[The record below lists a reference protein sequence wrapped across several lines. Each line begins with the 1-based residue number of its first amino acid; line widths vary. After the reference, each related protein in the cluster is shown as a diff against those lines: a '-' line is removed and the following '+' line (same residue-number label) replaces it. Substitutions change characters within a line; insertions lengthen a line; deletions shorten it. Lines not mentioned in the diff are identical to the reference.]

1 VTTTELLFDATTML
15 FLPDD
20 GFQPDL
26 QLGEEFLADSL
37 FSPDD
42 CVLSDVSLSDALDRR
57 DLNLDRRDFNERREF
72 TLNEKHF
79 TDDKQ
84 YGIEREYGGPAE
96 KQNYGGTN
104 NLSCSSLH
112 SDGDSYPNSPIND
125 LEDSMCTEGILVK
138 EEEPKV
144 KQEEGVRVKVEPDIV
159 VKQEPGSYFLPSQSL
174 LKQPTIVFRSRGG
187 QQQGRLLC
195 PKLVV
200 VKTEPKEEEA
210 TNSYQIKPDQT
221 KAFQIKSDQTKPYQ
235 IKSDQTK
242 AYQTRPS
249 NTSVN
254 KSAKSSSRKALES
267 CLLSSSKLC
276 NGELSLTEEEKRTL
290 VSEGYPVPARLPLS
304 KAEERSLKKI
314 RRKIKNKISAQESR
328 RKKKEYL
335 DRLELRCQKVEGE
348 RERWRAKC
356 LELEETNR
364 QLQTQLQQLQEKALS
379 GGFRGG
385 NLDIDVD

>member
-1 VTTTELLFDATTML
+1 ML

-57 DLNLDRRDFNERREF
+57 DFNLDRSLDRRDLNLDRRDFNDRKEF
-72 TLNEKHF
+72 NLNEKHY

-84 YGIEREYGGPAE
+84 YGMEREYGE
-96 KQNYGGTN
+96 KQNYGS
-104 NLSCSSLH
+104 NLSCNSLH

-144 KQEEGVRVKVEPDIV
+144 KQETEGVRVKVEPDIV
-159 VKQEPGSYFLPSQSL
+159 VKQEPGSFFLPSQSL
-174 LKQPTIVFRSRGG
+174 LKQPTIVFRSRTG
-187 QQQGRLLC
+187 QQGRLLC

-200 VKTEPKEEEA
+200 VKTEPKEEESS
-210 TNSYQIKPDQT
+210 NSYQIKPDQT
-221 KAFQIKSDQTKPYQ
+221 KA
-235 IKSDQTK
+235 
-242 AYQTRPS
+242 YQTRPS
-249 NTSVN
+249 AN
-254 KSAKSSSRKALES
+254 KSGKSSSRKALES

-348 RERWRAKC
+348 RERWRSKC

>member
-1 VTTTELLFDATTML
+1 ML

-72 TLNEKHF
+72 SLNEKHY

-84 YGIEREYGGPAE
+84 YGMEREYSSGE
-96 KQNYGGTN
+96 KQNYGS
-104 NLSCSSLH
+104 NLSCSSLN

-125 LEDSMCTEGILVK
+125 LEDSMCTEGLLVK

-144 KQEEGVRVKVEPDIV
+144 KQEAEGVKVKVEPDIV

-174 LKQPTIVFRSRGG
+174 LKQPTIVFRSRNG
-187 QQQGRLLC
+187 QQGRLLC

-210 TNSYQIKPDQT
+210 NNSYK
-221 KAFQIKSDQTKPYQ
+221 IKSDQTKAFPIKSDQTSPYQ
-235 IKSDQTK
+235 MKSDQTK

-249 NTSVN
+249 NTPAVN

-364 QLQTQLQQLQEKALS
+364 QLQTQLQQLQEKAMS

>member
-1 VTTTELLFDATTML
+1 VNKTAEFSSHDVML

-26 QLGEEFLADSL
+26 ELGEEFLADSL
-37 FSPDD
+37 FSPGD

-57 DLNLDRRDFNERREF
+57 DLNLADRREF
-72 TLNEKHF
+72 NLNEKHF
-79 TDDKQ
+79 NANDDKQ
-84 YGIEREYGGPAE
+84 VNFGSS
-96 KQNYGGTN
+96 
-104 NLSCSSLH
+104 LSSGSLH

-125 LEDSMCTEGILVK
+125 LEDSMCTEGILSK
-138 EEEPKV
+138 EDEPKACF
-144 KQEEGVRVKVEPDIV
+144 KQEEGVRVKVEPDVV
-159 VKQEPGSYFLPSQSL
+159 VKQEPGSFFLPAQSSLAVPRTLSHNSL
-174 LKQPTIVFRSRGG
+174 LKQPTIVFRSRSG
-187 QQQGRLLC
+187 QQQNRLLC

-200 VKTEPKEEEA
+200 VKTEPKEEDA
-210 TNSYQIKPDQT
+210 TTSFQIKNEHIKPYQIKPDQS
-221 KAFQIKSDQTKPYQ
+221 KAFQIKSE
-235 IKSDQTK
+235 QTK

-249 NTSVN
+249 NTSQVG
-254 KSAKSSSRKALES
+254 KSVKSSSRKALES

-290 VSEGYPVPARLPLS
+290 VSEGYPVPARLPLT

-364 QLQTQLQQLQEKALS
+364 QLQTQLQQLQEKAMS
-379 GGFRGG
+379 GAFRGG

>member
-1 VTTTELLFDATTML
+1 ML

-72 TLNEKHF
+72 SLNEKHY

-84 YGIEREYGGPAE
+84 YGIEREYTTGE
-96 KQNYGGTN
+96 KQNYGS
-104 NLSCSSLH
+104 NLSCSSLN

-125 LEDSMCTEGILVK
+125 LEDSMCTEGLLVK
-138 EEEPKV
+138 EEEEPKV
-144 KQEEGVRVKVEPDIV
+144 KQEAEGVRVKVEPDIV

-174 LKQPTIVFRSRGG
+174 LKQPTIVFRSRNG
-187 QQQGRLLC
+187 QQGRLLC

-210 TNSYQIKPDQT
+210 NNSYK
-221 KAFQIKSDQTKPYQ
+221 IKSDQTKAFPIKSDQTGPYQ

-249 NTSVN
+249 NTAAVN
-254 KSAKSSSRKALES
+254 KSGKSSSRKALES

-364 QLQTQLQQLQEKALS
+364 QLQTQLQQLQEKAMS
-379 GGFRGG
+379 GGFQRGG

>member
-1 VTTTELLFDATTML
+1 ML

-72 TLNEKHF
+72 SLNEKHY

-84 YGIEREYGGPAE
+84 YGMEREYSGE
-96 KQNYGGTN
+96 KQNYGSN
-104 NLSCSSLH
+104 ISCSSLN

-125 LEDSMCTEGILVK
+125 LEDSMCTEGLLVK

-144 KQEEGVRVKVEPDIV
+144 KQEAEGVKVKVEPDIV

-174 LKQPTIVFRSRGG
+174 LKQPTIVFRSRNG
-187 QQQGRLLC
+187 QQGRLLC

-210 TNSYQIKPDQT
+210 NNSYK
-221 KAFQIKSDQTKPYQ
+221 IKSDQTKPFPIKSDQTSPYQ
-235 IKSDQTK
+235 MKSDQTK

-249 NTSVN
+249 NTPAVN

-364 QLQTQLQQLQEKALS
+364 QLQTQLQQLQEKAMS

>member
-1 VTTTELLFDATTML
+1 ML

-20 GFQPDL
+20 GFQSDL

-57 DLNLDRRDFNERREF
+57 DLNLDRSLDRRDLNLDRREFNERREF
-72 TLNEKHF
+72 SLNEKHF

-84 YGIEREYGGPAE
+84 YEIEKEYGE
-96 KQNYGGTN
+96 KQNYSS
-104 NLSCSSLH
+104 NLNCSSLH

-125 LEDSMCTEGILVK
+125 LEDSMCTEGVLVK

-144 KQEEGVRVKVEPDIV
+144 KQETEGVRVKVEPDIV
-159 VKQEPGSYFLPSQSL
+159 VKQEPGSFFLPSQSL
-174 LKQPTIVFRSRGG
+174 LKQPTIVFRSRTG
-187 QQQGRLLC
+187 QQGRLLC

-210 TNSYQIKPDQT
+210 SNSYK
-221 KAFQIKSDQTKPYQ
+221 IKSDQTKPYQ
-235 IKSDQTK
+235 VKSDQTK

-249 NTSVN
+249 NTPVN

-290 VSEGYPVPARLPLS
+290 VSEGYPVPAKLPLS

-379 GGFRGG
+379 GGGFRGG

>member
-1 VTTTELLFDATTML
+1 VRTTELEFDEATML

-72 TLNEKHF
+72 SLNEKHF

-84 YGIEREYGGPAE
+84 QYGMEKEYGE
-96 KQNYGGTN
+96 KQNFGS

-144 KQEEGVRVKVEPDIV
+144 KQESEGVRVKVEPDIV
-159 VKQEPGSYFLPSQSL
+159 VKQEPGSYFVPSQSL
-174 LKQPTIVFRSRGG
+174 LKQPTIVFRSRTG
-187 QQQGRLLC
+187 QQGRLLC

-210 TNSYQIKPDQT
+210 SNSYK
-221 KAFQIKSDQTKPYQ
+221 IKSEQTKPYQ
-235 IKSDQTK
+235 IKSEQTK

>member
-1 VTTTELLFDATTML
+1 ML

-57 DLNLDRRDFNERREF
+57 DFNLDRSLDRRDLNLDRRDFNEKRDF
-72 TLNEKHF
+72 SLNEKHY
-79 TDDKQ
+79 TEDKQ
-84 YGIEREYGGPAE
+84 YGGMEKEYVGE
-96 KQNYGGTN
+96 KQNYGN

-138 EEEPKV
+138 EDEEPKV
-144 KQEEGVRVKVEPDIV
+144 KQETEGVRVKVEPDIV
-159 VKQEPGSYFLPSQSL
+159 VKQEPGSYFVPSQSL
-174 LKQPTIVFRSRGG
+174 LKQPTIVFRSRAG
-187 QQQGRLLC
+187 QQGRLLC

-210 TNSYQIKPDQT
+210 SSSYKV
-221 KAFQIKSDQTKPYQ
+221 KSDQTKPYQ
-235 IKSDQTK
+235 IKSEQTK

-254 KSAKSSSRKALES
+254 KSAKTSSRKALES

-348 RERWRAKC
+348 RERWRTKC

>member
-1 VTTTELLFDATTML
+1 ML

-57 DLNLDRRDFNERREF
+57 DFNLDNRKELNLDNRRDFNLDNRKELSERREF

-79 TDDKQ
+79 ADEKQ
-84 YGIEREYGGPAE
+84 YGMERDYVGGE
-96 KQNYGGTN
+96 KPNYGN
-104 NLSCSSLH
+104 HLSCSSLH

-125 LEDSMCTEGILVK
+125 LDSDSMCTEGILVK
-138 EEEPKV
+138 EEMEPKACV
-144 KQEEGVRVKVEPDIV
+144 KQEEAAVRVKVEPDVV
-159 VKQEPGSYFLPSQSL
+159 VKQEPGSFFLPSQSL
-174 LKQPTIVFRSRGG
+174 LKQPTIVFRSRNG
-187 QQQGRLLC
+187 QQGRLLC

-210 TNSYQIKPDQT
+210 TSSYQIKSEQ
-221 KAFQIKSDQTKPYQ
+221 AKP
-235 IKSDQTK
+235 
-242 AYQTRPS
+242 YQTRPS
-249 NTSVN
+249 NSSGT
-254 KSAKSSSRKALES
+254 KSTKSSSRKALES

-290 VSEGYPVPARLPLS
+290 VSEGYPVPARLPLT

-379 GGFRGG
+379 GGGFRGG

>member
-1 VTTTELLFDATTML
+1 ML

-20 GFQPDL
+20 GFQSDL

-57 DLNLDRRDFNERREF
+57 DLNLDRSLDRRDLNLDRREFNERREF
-72 TLNEKHF
+72 SLNEKHF

-84 YGIEREYGGPAE
+84 YEIEKEYGE
-96 KQNYGGTN
+96 KQNYSSSLN
-104 NLSCSSLH
+104 CSSLH

-125 LEDSMCTEGILVK
+125 LEDSMCTEGVLVK

-144 KQEEGVRVKVEPDIV
+144 KQETEGVRVKVEPDIV
-159 VKQEPGSYFLPSQSL
+159 VKQEPGSFFLPSQSL
-174 LKQPTIVFRSRGG
+174 LKQPTIVFRSRTG
-187 QQQGRLLC
+187 QQGRLLC

-210 TNSYQIKPDQT
+210 SNSYK
-221 KAFQIKSDQTKPYQ
+221 IKSDQTKPYQ
-235 IKSDQTK
+235 VKSDQTK

-249 NTSVN
+249 NTPVN

-290 VSEGYPVPARLPLS
+290 VSEGYPVPAKLPLS

-379 GGFRGG
+379 GGGFRGG

>member
-1 VTTTELLFDATTML
+1 ML

-72 TLNEKHF
+72 SLNEKHY

-84 YGIEREYGGPAE
+84 YGMEREYSSGE
-96 KQNYGGTN
+96 KQNYGS
-104 NLSCSSLH
+104 NLSCSSLN

-125 LEDSMCTEGILVK
+125 LEDSMCTEGLLVK

-144 KQEEGVRVKVEPDIV
+144 KQEAEGVKVKVEPDIV

-174 LKQPTIVFRSRGG
+174 LKQPTIVFRSRNG
-187 QQQGRLLC
+187 QQGRLLC

-210 TNSYQIKPDQT
+210 NNSYK
-221 KAFQIKSDQTKPYQ
+221 IKSDQTKPFPIKSDQTSPYQ
-235 IKSDQTK
+235 MKSDQTK

-249 NTSVN
+249 NTPAVN

-364 QLQTQLQQLQEKALS
+364 QLQTQLQQLQEKAMS

>member
-1 VTTTELLFDATTML
+1 ML

-72 TLNEKHF
+72 SLNEKHY

-84 YGIEREYGGPAE
+84 YGMEREYSSGE
-96 KQNYGGTN
+96 KQNYGSN
-104 NLSCSSLH
+104 ISCSSLN

-125 LEDSMCTEGILVK
+125 LEDSMCTEGLLVK

-144 KQEEGVRVKVEPDIV
+144 KQEAEGVKVKVEPDIV

-174 LKQPTIVFRSRGG
+174 LKQPTIVFRSRNG
-187 QQQGRLLC
+187 QQGRLLC

-210 TNSYQIKPDQT
+210 NNSYK
-221 KAFQIKSDQTKPYQ
+221 IKSDQTKPFPIKSDQTSPYQ
-235 IKSDQTK
+235 MKSDQTK

-249 NTSVN
+249 NTSAVN

-364 QLQTQLQQLQEKALS
+364 QLQTQLQQLQEKAMS